1 MSFFLSLMVFLAAS
15 VTPPASSAEEADKT
29 TILVAYYSETG
40 NTESLAKAIVEGVS
54 SVPSTEPVLRSV
66 SEVKDEDI
74 RTANGILVGT
84 PVQWGG
90 LSARA
95 KDFVDRVGRVL
106 GEGEGQYGE
115 GRTAGAFCTGGQVA
129 SGKELARMAILAAFL
144 NMRFV
149 VVGGLQADG
158 FGNLGAEAT
167 TGPADP
173 GLSEKEL
180 DEARLAGERFA
191 RITREVRKARR
202 WPLAQH

>member
-1 MSFFLSLMVFLAAS
+1 MSFLLSFMLFLAAPVS
-15 VTPPASSAEEADKT
+15 PAASSAEEAGKT

-40 NTESLAKAIVEGVS
+40 NTESLAKAIVEGIS
-54 SVPSTEPVLRSV
+54 LVPSAEPVLRHV
-66 SEVKDEDI
+66 SEVKDEEI
-74 RTANGILVGT
+74 RKADGILVGT

-106 GEGEGQYGE
+106 GEGEGHYGE
-115 GRTAGAFCTGGQVA
+115 GRTAGAFCTGGAVA
-129 SGKELARMAILAAFL
+129 SGKELARMAILSAFM

-149 VVGGLQADG
+149 AVGGLLADG

-180 DEARLAGERFA
+180 EEARLAGERFA
-191 RITREVRKARR
+191 RITQKFRTARL
-202 WPLAQH
+202 P

>member
-1 MSFFLSLMVFLAAS
+1 MNFLLSFMLFLAALM
-15 VTPPASSAEEADKT
+15 TPAASSAAEAGKA

-40 NTESLAKAIVEGVS
+40 NTESLAKTIVEGIS
-54 SVPSTEPVLRSV
+54 SVPNTEPVLRSV

-74 RTANGILVGT
+74 RNADGILVGT

-106 GEGEGQYGE
+106 GEGEGQHGE
-115 GRTAGAFCTGGQVA
+115 GRTAGAFCTGGAVA
-129 SGKELARMAILAAFL
+129 SGKELARIAILSAFM

-149 VVGGLQADG
+149 AVGGLQADG

-180 DEARLAGERFA
+180 EEARLAGERFA
-191 RITREVRKARR
+191 RITRDVRRAR
-202 WPLAQH
+202 LAGP